1 MYLCLIQIIF
11 IQIFKYFVVMV
22 NYWGECLFTVF
33 QEVQKMLSES
43 CLGAFQTP
51 VLIAVRRN
59 FFVYFKVFPAL
70 GGIYYKSAKN
80 HVFILDTI
88 HKNEAKNVEKRVKI
102 DIMSHMGID
111 VRKKFLN
118 SYYFLIL

>member
-1 MYLCLIQIIF
+1 
-11 IQIFKYFVVMV
+11 
-22 NYWGECLFTVF
+22 
-33 QEVQKMLSES
+33 MLSES

-80 HVFILDTI
+80 HRFIQHFVLPPHRQYVFILDTI